1 LKSTAIA
8 ARLRRFATH
17 EEPDYMRFIGRFGCV
32 LVAVAAML
40 VWLIGLDDAALAA
53 GPSAQLYLSPA
64 SATVV
69 NGKPLSIDVHVK
81 VTGGSSNAVQANVL
95 YPTAKLSCS
104 SVTFGS
110 VFNLRAQKTG
120 NTCSDDNG
128 ELILQGGTKGSSFAG
143 DVVLATIQFNTVATG
158 TAAVTFASGCIVA
171 DASTTANILNSTT
184 GGAYTI
190 APK

>member
-1 LKSTAIA
+1 MRLIA
-8 ARLRRFATH
+8 
-17 EEPDYMRFIGRFGCV
+17 RFGGV
-32 LVAVAAML
+32 LVAIAAML
-40 VWLIGLDDAALAA
+40 VWLVGLDGVAFAD

-69 NGKPLSIDVHVK
+69 KGKPLSIDVHVN
-81 VTGGSSNAVQANVL
+81 VTGGSSNAVQANVS

-104 SVTFGS
+104 SVTWGS
-110 VFNLRAQKTG
+110 VFNLRVQQMG
-120 NTCSDDNG
+120 NACTDDNG
-128 ELILQGGTKGSSFAG
+128 ELILKGGTNGSSFAG

-171 DASTTANILNSTT
+171 DAPTTANILQSTT
-184 GGAYTI
+184 GGSYKI